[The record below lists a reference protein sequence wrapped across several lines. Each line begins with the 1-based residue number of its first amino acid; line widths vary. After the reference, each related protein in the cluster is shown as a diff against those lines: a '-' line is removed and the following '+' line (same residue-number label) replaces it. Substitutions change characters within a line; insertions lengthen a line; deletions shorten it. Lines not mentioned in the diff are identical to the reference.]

1 MRKIHIA
8 LSTRD
13 LQTSVKEYSA
23 RLRCEPC
30 SLVADEYALRRTESI
45 NLSLRNDPNCSAG
58 ELRHLGWEDSDAQE
72 FSKESDVN
80 GIVWENFSAS
90 HQADEINNIWP
101 NAQYKPVD

>member
-13 LQTSVKEYSA
+13 LQSSAKEYSA
-23 RLRCEPC
+23 RPRCEPC
-30 SLVADEYALRRTESI
+30 SLVADEYALWRTESI

-80 GIVWENFSAS
+80 GIVWENFRAS
-90 HQADEINNIWP
+90 HQADEINNMWP
-101 NAQYKPVD
+101 SAQYKPVY